1 MDTKAEIATQ
11 HEDIIHDAQLDYYG
25 RKLATCSSDR
35 TIKVFDVDGTT
46 HKLVDTLKGHDG
58 PVWQV
63 SWAHPKFGTLLASCG
78 YDGRVVV
85 WKETAGQWQKVRE
98 LSGHSASVNSIA
110 WCPHEFGLSLAAGSS
125 DGKISIHTCK
135 DDGQWDSVSFP
146 GHSIG
151 VTAVS
156 WAPSTVP
163 GSLIQMAGSTA
174 AGVAGK
180 RLASGGCDNNVKI
193 WSGVNATSFHREENG
208 QWKEECI
215 LQGHQDWVRD
225 VAWAPSI
232 GLPGHRI
239 ASCSQDKTVL
249 IWSHSPTQPPT
260 EWVSTPLR
268 STPFGDVVWRVS
280 WSAAGNVLAVASGDN
295 RVSLWKEGVD
305 GSWEEIGEAGEG
317 Q

>member
-1 MDTKAEIATQ
+1 MDAKLEIATQ

-35 TIKVFDVDGTT
+35 TVKVFDVDGNT

-85 WKETAGQWQKVRE
+85 WKEAVGQWQRVRE
-98 LSGHSASVNSIA
+98 LGGHNASVNSIA
-110 WCPHEFGLSLAAGSS
+110 WCPHEFGLILAAGSS
-125 DGKISIHTCK
+125 DGKISIHTCR
-135 DDGQWDSVSFP
+135 DDGSWEAITFP

-163 GSLIQMAGSTA
+163 GSLIQMAGGATA
-174 AGVAGK
+174 ASAGK
-180 RLASGGCDNNVKI
+180 RVASGGCDNNVKI
-193 WSGVNATSFHREENG
+193 WREENG

-232 GLPGHRI
+232 GLPGQRI

-249 IWSHSPTQPPT
+249 IWSHPSSNPST
-260 EWVSTPLR
+260 EWTFTRLR
-268 STPFGDVVWRVS
+268 ATPFPDAVWRVS

-295 RVSLWKEGVD
+295 RVTLWKEGLD
-305 GSWEEIGEAGEG
+305 GTWEEVGEAGDG